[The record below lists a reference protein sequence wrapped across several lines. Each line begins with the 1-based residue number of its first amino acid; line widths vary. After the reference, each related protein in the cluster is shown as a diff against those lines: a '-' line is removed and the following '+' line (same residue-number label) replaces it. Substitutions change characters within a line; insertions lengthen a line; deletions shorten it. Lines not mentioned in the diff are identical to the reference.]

1 LNNLIVLD
9 LEATCDEPQFDRNQ
23 MEIIEIGAC
32 LVNAELKVVEKFQ
45 TFVRPVVQPQLSAF
59 CTQLTSITQQD
70 VECAPG
76 FVEAIALFEAW
87 IARCREQFGAID
99 AWGSWGDYDRKQFER
114 NAHLVNA
121 PMPAFLAMQHINFK
135 ARYGKV
141 LGLKDKGAGL
151 GKALRYEN
159 LAFEGT
165 AHRGID
171 DALNIARL
179 LPVALGHRESVWR
192 DRPVK
197 QTR

>member
-1 LNNLIVLD
+1 MNNLIALD
-9 LEATCDEPQFDRNQ
+9 LEATCDQPQFDRNQ

-32 LVNAELKVVEKFQ
+32 LVNAELKVVAQFQ

-70 VECAPG
+70 VEGAPG

-121 PMPAFLAMQHINFK
+121 PMPAFLELKHINFK
-135 ARYGKV
+135 ARYAIE

-192 DRPVK
+192 DRPAK
-197 QTR
+197 KA

>member
-1 LNNLIVLD
+1 LNNLIALD
-9 LEATCDEPQFDRNQ
+9 LEATCDQPQFDRNQ

-32 LVNAELKVVEKFQ
+32 LVNHEFKVVAQFQ

-70 VECAPG
+70 VEGSPG
-76 FVEAIALFEAW
+76 FVEAIARFEAW
-87 IARCREQFGAID
+87 IAQCQAQFGAID

-114 NAHLVNA
+114 NAQLVNVPA
-121 PMPAFLAMQHINFK
+121 PAFLAMQHINFK

-197 QTR
+197 KA